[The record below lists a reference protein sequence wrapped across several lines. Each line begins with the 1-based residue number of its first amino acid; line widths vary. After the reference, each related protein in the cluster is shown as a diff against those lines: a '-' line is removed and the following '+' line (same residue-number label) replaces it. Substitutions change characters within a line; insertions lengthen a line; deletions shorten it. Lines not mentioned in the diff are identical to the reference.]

1 MDGPPAIGPN
11 PDHRAGLIWLDNQPH
26 YPTPA
31 PNQSPSHTHSLR
43 SYPMATL
50 RRPYCFS
57 YFILF
62 LFYFFF
68 CLPSFSVIHKRDPSC
83 WLYFSLF
90 IFFLFSFLY
99 FPFRSWCFSSS
110 PSSYRA
116 GRILSILH
124 PLEKGIGKK
133 KFQCCLELEER
144 RVESFAI

>member
-57 YFILF
+57 HFILF
-62 LFYFFF
+62 FIFFF
-68 CLPSFSVIHKRDPSC
+68 AFLPSP
-83 WLYFSLF
+83 LYTRGTHHVGYTFLSLF
-90 IFFLFSFLY
+90 IFLFSFLY

>member
-50 RRPYCFS
+50 RRPYWFS

-62 LFYFFF
+62 YFLFFLPSFLLRYTQEGPIMLVILFSLYFFF
-68 CLPSFSVIHKRDPSC
+68 
-83 WLYFSLF
+83 Y
-90 IFFLFSFLY
+90 
-99 FPFRSWCFSSS
+99 FSSS
-110 PSSYRA
+110 TSPFVAGAFLLLLLPTERDGYYPSF
-116 GRILSILH
+116 I
-124 PLEKGIGKK
+124 PWKKG
-133 KFQCCLELEER
+133 
-144 RVESFAI
+144 